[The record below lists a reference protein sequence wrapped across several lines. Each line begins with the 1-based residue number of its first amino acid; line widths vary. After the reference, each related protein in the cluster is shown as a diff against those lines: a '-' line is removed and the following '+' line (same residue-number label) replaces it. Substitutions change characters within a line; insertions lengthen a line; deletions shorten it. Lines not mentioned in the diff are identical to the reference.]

1 MPFLIDA
8 NNLMHALA
16 SAGVLVGREGLA
28 KLLAP
33 LALKDRVHVVFDG
46 ARPPL
51 HVAQQI
57 DAAGVQSTFCP
68 AGPADAMIIK
78 AIALDSAPRRLT
90 VVSTDHEIRAA
101 AHHRRCIVITSED
114 FAAALVHSGTP
125 AAAEEDEPQEKTKG
139 LTQAQT
145 RAWLKEF
152 GLDDDEE

>member
-33 LALKDRVHVVFDG
+33 LVLKDRVHVVFDG

-57 DAAGVQSTFCP
+57 DACGVQSTFCP

-78 AIALDSAPRRLT
+78 AIAADSAPRRLT
-90 VVSTDHEIRAA
+90 VVSSDHEIRAA
-101 AHHRRCIVITSED
+101 AHHRRCISVTSEA
-114 FAAALVHSGTP
+114 FAATLAHSRTP
-125 AAAEEDEPQEKTKG
+125 AAGQEDEPQEKTKG
-139 LTQAQT
+139 LTESQT

-152 GLDDDEE
+152 GFDDDD